1 MASRL
6 PTKQKALQ
14 GREFQC
20 PAILNE
26 PLALLILKRQKQVVA
41 KWS

>member
-1 MASRL
+1 MSL
-6 PTKQKALQ
+6 SHSKQKTLQ

-26 PLALLILKRQKQVVA
+26 PLTLFI
-41 KWS
+41 